1 MSTISYNC
9 TTAIQGDGPTVT
21 SIIHI
26 TTICSANRRTIFR
39 NSQYIGVLPN
49 RDFCGSFTHIYDHS
63 FPLRS
68 KAPKEYET
76 RYL

>member
-1 MSTISYNC
+1 MPFKLQILR
-9 TTAIQGDGPTVT
+9 QKKRHP
-21 SIIHI
+21 HE
-26 TTICSANRRTIFR
+26 
-39 NSQYIGVLPN
+39 N
-49 RDFCGSFTHIYDHS
+49 RDGGHAYDHS

>member
-1 MSTISYNC
+1 MLLYADELNF
-9 TTAIQGDGPTVT
+9 
-21 SIIHI
+21 II
-26 TTICSANRRTIFR
+26 
-39 NSQYIGVLPN
+39 
-49 RDFCGSFTHIYDHS
+49 HIYDHS